1 MHDECSFL
9 RGLIIAIAFGLLG
22 HLLALAY
29 LGRI

>member
-1 MHDECSFL
+1 MHGEYSFL
-9 RGLIIAIAFGLLG
+9 RYLIIAITFGLLG